1 MSIDIQDL
9 VDSPLDCPFFDFHP
23 LLPRLAFSAALTV
36 RKFSGGTMENAGL
49 APAVSDAPIFVFT
62 SLAPDPSMIFSTAD
76 SQASPSSHLI
86 PTDAQTHYRHQRGEH
101 STHGKL

>member
-49 APAVSDAPIFVFT
+49 APAVSDAPTLSPIWLMVAVLPLGET
-62 SLAPDPSMIFSTAD
+62 PR
-76 SQASPSSHLI
+76 SPSAARRAPAL
-86 PTDAQTHYRHQRGEH
+86 AQAQNANA
-101 STHGKL
+101 S